1 MKSLKLV
8 AVVSAVLLSPLAP
21 STAWAS
27 GDHNDKHH
35 AKPAI
40 EKTAG
45 DVTNT
50 ANATNAVSMSDGEVR
65 KIDKDA
71 KKITLKH
78 GELKNLEMPAMTM
91 VFQVKDAALLDKV
104 KVGDKVKFKAEKVS
118 AGYAVSEIEVAK

>member
-35 AKPAI
+35 AKPAV

-50 ANATNAVSMSDGEVR
+50 ANATNAASMSDGEVR